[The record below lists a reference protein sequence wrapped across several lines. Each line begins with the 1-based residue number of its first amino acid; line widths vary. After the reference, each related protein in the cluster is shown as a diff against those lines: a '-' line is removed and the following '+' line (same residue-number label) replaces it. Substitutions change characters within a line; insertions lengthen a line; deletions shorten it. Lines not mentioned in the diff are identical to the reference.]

1 MVKMN
6 WGVLVGTN
14 IFLYTFF
21 ILNFVTLIVGCND
34 NEFSCD
40 DWTERRKKATCV
52 PLKER
57 CDGKPQCRTGKDEMD
72 CSLLTNS
79 INVHQVFLLKF
90 TAANYLFKNLFIF
103 LRPMPFQSLVDTFIA
118 TIKGVGILY
127 VLRQIHGFW
136 MLV

>member
-1 MVKMN
+1 M
-6 WGVLVGTN
+6 
-14 IFLYTFF
+14 
-21 ILNFVTLIVGCND
+21 ILGCND

-79 INVHQVFLLKF
+79 INVHQVFF
-90 TAANYLFKNLFIF
+90 
-103 LRPMPFQSLVDTFIA
+103 SES
-118 TIKGVGILY
+118 ILPPIIY
-127 VLRQIHGFW
+127 TKIIIIDFS
-136 MLV
+136 